1 MGAIGMSLV
10 KGFGHSSMS
19 QQIIVEDIVV
29 ESEHRVPSAWKR
41 WDVLLASLF
50 INLTTLALPLVILQ
64 VYDRILPNQAVDTFS
79 LLVFG
84 LLIAAVLDGVLRV
97 ARSAI
102 LAWKGV
108 QYEHTEGMYSIERV
122 VHSDLV
128 KFESDSIGS
137 YLDKMESLKKV
148 REFYSGQNIL
158 MLVDLPFVLVFLSL
172 IFVFA
177 GKMVLVP
184 ITVIGIFVVISYITG
199 KKLKLA
205 LEQRSSADQRRQD
218 FLIEILQGIHTVKA
232 MAMEAL
238 MLRRYEKLQAQ
249 SAASVYEVS
258 RINSVVSGLGSTF
271 SQIVMI
277 SFVGIGSIYVVS
289 GELTVGA
296 LAAGTMLSGRV
307 LQPALKAMGLWTQ
320 MQAVNIAGEKVN
332 EMLSLPLEALKENSQ
347 PATIKGEIELR
358 DVHFVHEGSDTELL
372 SGISLHVQPGE
383 AIGIFG
389 ANGVGKT
396 TLINLI
402 MGFVNPTQGEVF
414 LDNQNIK
421 TLDGSSV
428 RAQSALMPQQ
438 GTIYEGT
445 ILDNLTLFREGYAV
459 DQAIELSEIF
469 GLTKAITKLPHGLD
483 TRIGG
488 ANVDSIPAGVR
499 QQIILVRSLIGD
511 ALYGKP
517 KILLFDDA
525 NSCLDFGNEARLY
538 KYLQEN
544 HNSLTMIIISHRPSL
559 LAICDRHYELA
570 NGVLNSIQFKPNK
583 KIMKKS
589 HSSYDQAANQ

>member
-1 MGAIGMSLV
+1 MDQPFI
-10 KGFGHSSMS
+10 
-19 QQIIVEDIVV
+19 
-29 ESEHRVPSAWKR
+29 SENISVNNSTQNKHKVPTAWKR

-64 VYDRILPNQAVDTFS
+64 VYDRILPNQATDTFS
-79 LLVFG
+79 LLIFG

-102 LAWKGV
+102 LTWKGV
-108 QYEHTEGMYSIERV
+108 QYEHTEGIHSIDRV

-128 KFESDSIGS
+128 KFESSSIGS

-148 REFYSGQNIL
+148 REFYSGQSIL
-158 MLVDLPFVLVFLSL
+158 MLVDLPFVLLFLSL

-177 GKMVLVP
+177 GKMVLIP
-184 ITVIGIFVVISYITG
+184 ITIIAIFIVVSYFTG
-199 KKLKLA
+199 KNLKVA
-205 LEQRSSADQRRQD
+205 LEERSSADQRRQN
-218 FLIEILQGIHTVKA
+218 FLIETLQGIHTVKA

-238 MLRRYEKLQAQ
+238 MLRRYERLQAQ
-249 SAASVYEVS
+249 SAASVFEVS
-258 RINSVVSGLGSTF
+258 RINSVVSGLGATF

-289 GELTVGA
+289 GDLTIGA

-320 MQAVNIAGEKVN
+320 LQAVHIAGDKVN
-332 EMLSLPLEALKENSQ
+332 DMLSLSPEALKENSL
-347 PATIKGEIELR
+347 PITLNGEIELK
-358 DVHFVHEGSDTELL
+358 DVHFQHEGSDVELL
-372 SGISLHVQPGE
+372 SGVSLHVKPGE

-402 MGFVNPTQGEVF
+402 MGFVSPTQGEV
-414 LDNQNIK
+414 LLNGKNIQ

-428 RAQSALMPQQ
+428 RAQTALMPQQ
-438 GTIYEGT
+438 GTIYDGT

-459 DQAIELSEIF
+459 DQAIELAEIF
-469 GLTKAITKLPHGLD
+469 GLTKAITKLPNGLD

-488 ANVDSIPAGVR
+488 ANVDAIPAGVR
-499 QQIILVRSLIGD
+499 QQIILVRSMIGD
-511 ALYGKP
+511 VQYGDP
-517 KILLFDDA
+517 KIILFDDA
-525 NSCLDFGNEARLY
+525 NSCLDFGNEARLQQ
-538 KYLQEN
+538 YLQEN
-544 HNSLTMIIISHRPSL
+544 QKELTMIIISHRPSL
-559 LAICDRHYELA
+559 LNICDRHFQLA
-570 NGVLNSIQFKPNK
+570 DGVLQSMIFKASQVDIKRSDNET
-583 KIMKKS
+583 
-589 HSSYDQAANQ
+589 AASNTKRVINQ

>member
-1 MGAIGMSLV
+1 
-10 KGFGHSSMS
+10 MS
-19 QQIIVEDIVV
+19 QQIISEDKVV
-29 ESEHRVPSAWKR
+29 ESNHRVPTAWKR

-64 VYDRILPNQAVDTFS
+64 VYDRILPNQAIDTFS

-84 LLIAAVLDGVLRV
+84 LLAAAILDGVLRV

-102 LAWKGV
+102 LTWKGV
-108 QYEHTEGMYSIERV
+108 QYEHIEGMHSIERV

-177 GKMVLVP
+177 GIMVLVP
-184 ITVIGIFVVISYITG
+184 ITVIVIFVIISYFTG

-238 MLRRYEKLQAQ
+238 MLRRYERLQSQ

-258 RINSVVSGLGSTF
+258 RINSVVSGLGATF
-271 SQIVMI
+271 SQVVMI

-289 GELTVGA
+289 GDITVGA

-320 MQAVNIAGEKVN
+320 LQAVNLAGDKVH

-347 PATIKGEIELR
+347 PVTLKGEIELQ
-358 DVHFVHEGSDTELL
+358 DVHFKHEGCATELI
-372 SGISLHVQPGE
+372 SGISLHAQPGE

-402 MGFVNPTQGEVF
+402 MGFVNPTQGEVL
-414 LDNQNIK
+414 LDGKNIK

-428 RAQSALMPQQ
+428 RAQTALMPQQ

-459 DQAIELSEIF
+459 DHAIKLSEEF
-469 GLTKAITKLPHGLD
+469 GLTKAITKLPNGLD

-488 ANVDSIPAGVR
+488 ANVDSIPAGIR

-511 ALYGKP
+511 AIHGGP

-525 NSCLDFGNEARLY
+525 NSCLDFGNEARLH

-544 HNSLTMIIISHRPSL
+544 HEGLTMIVISHRPSL
-559 LAICDRHYELA
+559 LAICNRHFELA
-570 NGVLNSIQFKPNK
+570 NGVLNSVQFKVSK
-583 KIMKKS
+583 EEMEKS
-589 HSSYDQAANQ
+589 HSSLDQAVNQ

>member
-1 MGAIGMSLV
+1 
-10 KGFGHSSMS
+10 MS
-19 QQIIVEDIVV
+19 QQIISEDKVV
-29 ESEHRVPSAWKR
+29 ESNHRVPTAWKR

-64 VYDRILPNQAVDTFS
+64 VYDRILPNQAIDTFS

-84 LLIAAVLDGVLRV
+84 LLAAAILDGILRV

-102 LAWKGV
+102 LTWKGV
-108 QYEHTEGMYSIERV
+108 QYEHIEGMHSIERV

-137 YLDKMESLKKV
+137 YLDKIESLKKV

-158 MLVDLPFVLVFLSL
+158 MLVDLPFVLVFLGL

-184 ITVIGIFVVISYITG
+184 ITVIVIFVIISYFTG
-199 KKLKLA
+199 KKLKIA

-238 MLRRYEKLQAQ
+238 MLRRYERLQSQ

-258 RINSVVSGLGSTF
+258 RINSVVSGLGATF
-271 SQIVMI
+271 SQVVMI

-289 GELTVGA
+289 GDITVGA

-320 MQAVNIAGEKVN
+320 LQAVNLAGDKVN

-347 PATIKGEIELR
+347 PVTLKGEIELR
-358 DVHFVHEGSDTELL
+358 DVHFKHEGCATELL
-372 SGISLHVQPGE
+372 SGISLHAQPGE

-402 MGFVNPTQGEVF
+402 MGFVNPTQGEVL
-414 LDNQNIK
+414 LDGKNIK

-428 RAQSALMPQQ
+428 RAQTALMPQQ

-459 DQAIELSEIF
+459 DHAIKLSEEF
-469 GLTKAITKLPHGLD
+469 GLTKAITKLPNGLD

-488 ANVDSIPAGVR
+488 ANVDSIPAGIR

-511 ALYGKP
+511 AIHGGP

-525 NSCLDFGNEARLY
+525 NSCLDFGNEARLH

-544 HNSLTMIIISHRPSL
+544 HEGLTMIVISHRPSL
-559 LAICDRHYELA
+559 LAICNRHFELA
-570 NGVLNSIQFKPNK
+570 NGVLNSVQFKVSK
-583 KIMKKS
+583 EEMEKS
-589 HSSYDQAANQ
+589 HSSLDQAVNQ

>member
-1 MGAIGMSLV
+1 MD
-10 KGFGHSSMS
+10 
-19 QQIIVEDIVV
+19 QQIIAEDNVV
-29 ESEHRVPSAWKR
+29 EGDHRVPTAWKR

-64 VYDRILPNQAVDTFS
+64 VYDRILPNQAIDTFS

-84 LLIAAVLDGVLRV
+84 LLAAAILDGVLRV

-102 LAWKGV
+102 LTWKGV
-108 QYEHTEGMYSIERV
+108 QYEHIEGMHSIERV

-184 ITVIGIFVVISYITG
+184 ITVIMIFVVISYVTG
-199 KKLKLA
+199 KKLKVA

-238 MLRRYEKLQAQ
+238 MLRRYERLQSQ
-249 SAASVYEVS
+249 SASSVFEVS
-258 RINSVVSGLGSTF
+258 RINSVVSGLGATF
-271 SQIVMI
+271 SQVVMI

-289 GELTVGA
+289 GDITVGA

-320 MQAVNIAGEKVN
+320 LQAVNLAGEKVN
-332 EMLSLPLEALKENSQ
+332 EMLSLPLEALKENSI
-347 PATIKGEIELR
+347 PVTLKGEIELR
-358 DVHFVHEGSDTELL
+358 NVHFKHEGSTKELL
-372 SGISLHVQPGE
+372 SGISLHVTPGE

-402 MGFVNPTQGEVF
+402 MGFVNPTQGEVL
-414 LDNQNIK
+414 LDGKNIK

-428 RAQSALMPQQ
+428 RAQTALMPQQ

-459 DQAIELSEIF
+459 DHAIELSEKF
-469 GLTKAITKLPHGLD
+469 GLTKAITKLPNGLD

-499 QQIILVRSLIGD
+499 QQIILVRSMIGD
-511 ALYGKP
+511 ALHGDP

-538 KYLQEN
+538 KYLNDN
-544 HNSLTMIIISHRPSL
+544 HNGLTMIIISHRPSL
-559 LAICDRHYELA
+559 LAICDRHFELA
-570 NGVLNSIQFKPNK
+570 EGVLKPIRFKASNK
-583 KIMKKS
+583 DMKNCNPS
-589 HSSYDQAANQ
+589 ANRAVNQ

>member
-1 MGAIGMSLV
+1 
-10 KGFGHSSMS
+10 MS
-19 QQIIVEDIVV
+19 QQLIAENNL
-29 ESEHRVPSAWKR
+29 EEGKHRVPTAWKR

-50 INLTTLALPLVILQ
+50 INLATLALPLVILQ
-64 VYDRILPNQAVDTFS
+64 VYDRILPNQAVDTFA

-84 LLIAAVLDGVLRV
+84 LLIAAILDGVLRV

-102 LAWKGV
+102 LTWKGV
-108 QYEHTEGMYSIERV
+108 QYEHTEGINSIEKV

-177 GKMVLVP
+177 GGMVLIP
-184 ITVIGIFVVISYITG
+184 ITVIGIFIVISYFTG
-199 KKLKLA
+199 KKLKIA

-218 FLIEILQGIHTVKA
+218 FLIEVLQGIHTVKA

-238 MLRRYEKLQAQ
+238 MLRRYERLQSQ

-258 RINSVVSGLGSTF
+258 RINSVVSGLGATF
-271 SQIVMI
+271 SQIVMV

-289 GELTVGA
+289 GDLTVGA

-320 MQAVNIAGEKVN
+320 LQSVNIAGEKIN
-332 EMLSLPLEALKENSQ
+332 EMLSLPSEALKGSSLPTALN
-347 PATIKGEIELR
+347 GEIEIR
-358 DVHFVHEGSDTELL
+358 DVHFKHEGSSTELL
-372 SGISLHVQPGE
+372 SGISLHVKPGE
-383 AIGIFG
+383 AIGIIG

-402 MGFVNPTQGEVF
+402 MGFVNPTQGEVL
-414 LDNQNIK
+414 LDGKNIK
-421 TLDGSSV
+421 TLDASSV
-428 RAQSALMPQQ
+428 RAQTALMPQQ

-459 DQAIELSEIF
+459 DQAIELAEIF
-469 GLTKAITKLPHGLD
+469 GLTKAITKLPNGLD

-499 QQIILVRSLIGD
+499 QQIILVRSMIGD
-511 ALYGKP
+511 AVHGAP

-525 NSCLDFGNEARLY
+525 NSCLDFGNEARLH

-544 HNSLTMIIISHRPSL
+544 HKGLTMVVISHRPSL
-559 LAICDRHYELA
+559 LAICDRHFELTE
-570 NGVLNSIQFKPNK
+570 GVLKPMTFKVSKKELENCSPSIN
-583 KIMKKS
+583 
-589 HSSYDQAANQ
+589 QAVNQ

>member
-1 MGAIGMSLV
+1 MD
-10 KGFGHSSMS
+10 
-19 QQIIVEDIVV
+19 QQIIAEDNVV
-29 ESEHRVPSAWKR
+29 EGDHRVPTAWKR

-64 VYDRILPNQAVDTFS
+64 VYDRILPNQAIDTFS
-79 LLVFG
+79 LLIFG
-84 LLIAAVLDGVLRV
+84 LLAAAILDGVLRV

-102 LAWKGV
+102 LTWKGV
-108 QYEHTEGMYSIERV
+108 QFEHIEGMHSIDRV

-128 KFESDSIGS
+128 SFESDSIGS

-184 ITVIGIFVVISYITG
+184 ITVIMIFVVISYVTG
-199 KKLKLA
+199 KKLKVA

-238 MLRRYEKLQAQ
+238 MLRRYERLQSQ
-249 SAASVYEVS
+249 SASSVFEVS
-258 RINSVVSGLGSTF
+258 RINSVVSGLGATF
-271 SQIVMI
+271 SQVVMI

-289 GELTVGA
+289 GDITVGA

-320 MQAVNIAGEKVN
+320 LQAVNLAGEKVN
-332 EMLSLPLEALKENSQ
+332 EMLSLPLEALKENSI
-347 PATIKGEIELR
+347 PVTLKGEIELR
-358 DVHFVHEGSDTELL
+358 NVHFKHEGSTKELL
-372 SGISLHVQPGE
+372 SGISLHVTPGE

-402 MGFVNPTQGEVF
+402 MGFVNPTQGEVL
-414 LDNQNIK
+414 LDGKNIK

-428 RAQSALMPQQ
+428 RAQTALMPQQ

-459 DQAIELSEIF
+459 DHAIELSEKF
-469 GLTKAITKLPHGLD
+469 GLTKAITKLPNGLD

-499 QQIILVRSLIGD
+499 QQIILVRSMIGD
-511 ALYGKP
+511 ALHGDP

-538 KYLQEN
+538 KYLNDN
-544 HNSLTMIIISHRPSL
+544 HKGLTMIIISHRPSL
-559 LAICDRHYELA
+559 LAICDRHFELA
-570 NGVLNSIQFKPNK
+570 EGVLKPIRFKASNK
-583 KIMKKS
+583 DMENCNPS
-589 HSSYDQAANQ
+589 ANRAVNQ

>member
-1 MGAIGMSLV
+1 MNQQLV
-10 KGFGHSSMS
+10 AESN
-19 QQIIVEDIVV
+19 IED
-29 ESEHRVPSAWKR
+29 SKHRVPNAWKR

-50 INLTTLALPLVILQ
+50 INLATLALPLVILQ
-64 VYDRILPNQAVDTFS
+64 VYDRILPNQAIDTFS

-84 LLIAAVLDGVLRV
+84 LLVAAVLDGVLRV

-102 LAWKGV
+102 LTWKGV
-108 QYEHTEGMYSIERV
+108 QYEHTEGMHAIERV

-148 REFYSGQNIL
+148 REFYSGQSIL

-177 GKMVLVP
+177 GMMVLIP
-184 ITVIGIFVVISYITG
+184 ITVIGIFIVISYFTG
-199 KKLKLA
+199 KKLKEA

-218 FLIEILQGIHTVKA
+218 FLIEVLQGIHTVKA

-238 MLRRYEKLQAQ
+238 MLRRYERLQSQ

-258 RINSVVSGLGSTF
+258 RINSVVSGLGATF
-271 SQIVMI
+271 SQVVMI

-289 GELTVGA
+289 GDLTVGA

-320 MQAVNIAGEKVN
+320 LQAVNIAGEKINKV
-332 EMLSLPLEALKENSQ
+332 LSLPLEALKENSL
-347 PATIKGEIELR
+347 PVALEGEIELR
-358 DVHFVHEGSDTELL
+358 DVHFKHEGNDTELL
-372 SGISLHVQPGE
+372 SGISLHVKPGE
-383 AIGIFG
+383 AIGIIG

-402 MGFVNPTQGEVF
+402 MGFVNPTQGEVL
-414 LDNQNIK
+414 LDGKNIK

-428 RAQSALMPQQ
+428 RAQTALMPQQ

-459 DQAIELSEIF
+459 DHAIELAEIF
-469 GLTKAITKLPHGLD
+469 GLTKAITKLPNGLD

-499 QQIILVRSLIGD
+499 QQIILVRSMIGD
-511 ALYGKP
+511 VLHGEP

-525 NSCLDFGNEARLY
+525 NSCLDFGNEARLH
-538 KYLQEN
+538 KYLSEN
-544 HNSLTMIIISHRPSL
+544 HEGLTMIIISHRPSL
-559 LAICDRHYELA
+559 LAICDRHFELA
-570 NGVLNSIQFKPNK
+570 EGILKPMQFKVNK
-583 KIMKKS
+583 KDLEKFTHTSDKAI
-589 HSSYDQAANQ
+589 NQ

>member
-1 MGAIGMSLV
+1 MDQ
-10 KGFGHSSMS
+10 S
-19 QQIIVEDIVV
+19 QTAEELSADGSKQNK
-29 ESEHRVPSAWKR
+29 HKVPTAWKR

-64 VYDRILPNQAVDTFS
+64 VYDRILPNQATDTFS

-84 LLIAAVLDGVLRV
+84 LLVAAILDGVLRV

-102 LAWKGV
+102 LTWKGV
-108 QYEHTEGMYSIERV
+108 QYEHNEGIHSIDRV

-128 KFESDSIGS
+128 KFEGNSIGS

-158 MLVDLPFVLVFLSL
+158 MLVDLPFVLIFLSL

-177 GKMVLVP
+177 GKMVLIP
-184 ITVIGIFVVISYITG
+184 ITVILIFIVVSYFTG
-199 KKLKLA
+199 KKLKAA
-205 LEQRSSADQRRQD
+205 LEQRSSADQRRQN
-218 FLIEILQGIHTVKA
+218 FLIETLQGIHTVKA

-238 MLRRYEKLQAQ
+238 MLRRYERLQAQ

-258 RINSVVSGLGSTF
+258 RINSVVSGLGATF
-271 SQIVMI
+271 SQVVMV

-289 GELTVGA
+289 GDLTIGA

-320 MQAVNIAGEKVN
+320 LQAVHIAGDKVN
-332 EMLSLPLEALKENSQ
+332 DMLTLPPEALKENSR
-347 PATIKGEIELR
+347 PITLNGEIELN
-358 DVHFVHEGSDTELL
+358 DVHFQHEGSDQELL
-372 SGISLHVQPGE
+372 SGVSLHVKPGE
-383 AIGIFG
+383 AIGILG

-402 MGFVNPTQGEVF
+402 MGFVNPTQGEV
-414 LDNQNIK
+414 LLNGENIQNV
-421 TLDGSSV
+421 DGSSV
-428 RAQSALMPQQ
+428 RAQIALMPQQ
-438 GTIYEGT
+438 GTIYDGT

-459 DQAIELSEIF
+459 DQAVELAETF
-469 GLTKAITKLPHGLD
+469 GLTKAITKLPNGLD

-499 QQIILVRSLIGD
+499 QQIILVRSMIGD
-511 ALYGKP
+511 IKFGDP
-517 KILLFDDA
+517 KIILFDDA
-525 NSCLDFGNEARLY
+525 NSCLDFGNESRLH

-544 HNSLTMIIISHRPSL
+544 RKGLTMVIISHRPSL
-559 LAICDRHYELA
+559 LNICDRHFQLGD
-570 NGVLNSIQFKPNK
+570 GVLTKMQFKPTPKIK
-583 KIMKKS
+583 KNDEMKNE
-589 HSSYDQAANQ
+589 SSNTKRVINQ

>member
-1 MGAIGMSLV
+1 MDQAIKAENVSAIDATRNQH
-10 KGFGHSSMS
+10 KA
-19 QQIIVEDIVV
+19 
-29 ESEHRVPSAWKR
+29 PTAWKR

-64 VYDRILPNQAVDTFS
+64 VYDRILPNQATDTFS

-84 LLIAAVLDGVLRV
+84 LLIAAILDGVLRV

-102 LAWKGV
+102 LTWKGV
-108 QYEHTEGMYSIERV
+108 QYEHTEGMHSIERV

-172 IFVFA
+172 IFVFS
-177 GKMVLVP
+177 GNMVLIP
-184 ITVIGIFVVISYITG
+184 ITVIGIFVVISYFTG
-199 KKLKLA
+199 KNLKLA

-218 FLIEILQGIHTVKA
+218 FLIEVLQGIHTVKA
-232 MAMEAL
+232 MAMEPL
-238 MLRRYEKLQAQ
+238 MLRRYERLQSQ

-258 RINSVVSGLGSTF
+258 RINSVVSGLGATF
-271 SQIVMI
+271 SQVVMI

-289 GELTVGA
+289 GDLTVGA

-320 MQAVNIAGEKVN
+320 LQAVNLAGKRVD
-332 EMLSLPLEALKENSQ
+332 EMLSLPLEALKENSV
-347 PATIKGEIELR
+347 PVTLKGEVELQ
-358 DVHFVHEGSDTELL
+358 DVHFKHEGNKEELL
-372 SGISLHVQPGE
+372 SGISLHVKPGE
-383 AIGIFG
+383 AIGIIG

-402 MGFVNPTQGEVF
+402 MGFVNPTKGKVL
-414 LDNQNIK
+414 LDGNDIN

-428 RAQSALMPQQ
+428 RSQTALMPQH

-459 DQAIELSEIF
+459 DQAIELAEIF
-469 GLTKAITKLPHGLD
+469 GLTKAITKLPNGLD

-499 QQIILVRSLIGD
+499 QQIILVRSMIGD

-517 KILLFDDA
+517 KLLLFDDA
-525 NSCLDFGNEARLY
+525 NSCLDFGNESRLHD
-538 KYLQEN
+538 YLKEN
-544 HNSLTMIIISHRPSL
+544 CNNLTMIIISHRPSL
-559 LAICDRHYELA
+559 LAICDRHFELA
-570 NGVLNSIQFKPNK
+570 NGVLKGMQFKPHKKASSSLNK
-583 KIMKKS
+583 
-589 HSSYDQAANQ
+589 AVNQ